1 MCTVIPQAVGSIN
14 LSTFFGNFMRQ
25 LKKFS
30 FYCLRILLIF
40 ALTTQCIY
48 LVSSFNIYATQR
60 YPFPITLLSNTCCC
74 NKVKDYRHFNAF
86 HYAILSLA
94 FKLCTK
100 IRRKL
105 VWRWLHTTHI
115 HTCIHTSTYRNEI
128 QCQTCAQRT
137 RNATKGNRT
146 KVVLITALTFRILG
160 QLCVGVVMVAS

>member
-100 IRRKL
+100 IKCKL
-105 VWRWLHTTHI
+105 VWRWLRLI
-115 HTCIHTSTYRNEI
+115 HTYI
-128 QCQTCAQRT
+128 QVHIEMKS
-137 RNATKGNRT
+137 NARPALKGREM
-146 KVVLITALTFRILG
+146 
-160 QLCVGVVMVAS
+160 QLKGIARKLF